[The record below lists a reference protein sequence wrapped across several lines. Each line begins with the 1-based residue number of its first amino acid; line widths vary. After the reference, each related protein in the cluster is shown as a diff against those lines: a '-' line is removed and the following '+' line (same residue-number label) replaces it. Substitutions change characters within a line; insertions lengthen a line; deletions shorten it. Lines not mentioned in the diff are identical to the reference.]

1 MPTFKLSD
9 LTDKPELIHK
19 LNQLGGGGGSSTL
32 SGLSD
37 VDVST
42 VTNGQI
48 LVYNSNSGTWVPGT
62 DANNYVLQG
71 STTTSSYRKVLLS
84 YQYGNAGDNVSSNIN
99 QVYAARYVEVQPSNG
114 YIRANRH
121 VTIGGTS
128 AQFVKGDGTLD
139 STSYL
144 TISSI
149 SASPG
154 GIIEGAL
161 AGTITIGHDSI
172 DFIVNPARPVIS
184 GSTSS
189 GVDNY
194 QGVVRPMLE
203 FNTTSSGD
211 NHEMLD
217 GGISIQ
223 YNPTNNIN
231 VATTMEIVSNM
242 VLVPIVT
249 VYRHN
254 YLTGKKES
262 MPFIAVTRDMW
273 EHVFSLYQNLCPL
286 NA

>member
-42 VTNGQI
+42 VTDGQI
-48 LVYNSNSGTWVPGT
+48 LMYDGNSGNWVPGT
-62 DANNYVLQG
+62 DANNYVLQD
-71 STTTSSYRKVLLS
+71 STTTSSYRKILLS
-84 YQYGNAGDNVSSNIN
+84 YQSGSASAAVSTNTN
-99 QVYAARYVEVQPSNG
+99 QVYCARYVEVQPSNG

-161 AGTITIGHDSI
+161 AGTITIGHDAI

-194 QGVVRPMLE
+194 QGVVRPMIE
-203 FNTTSSGD
+203 FNTTLIGD

-223 YNPTNNIN
+223 YEPTYNIN
-231 VATTMEIVSNM
+231 VATTIGNVSDIV
-242 VLVPIVT
+242 LIPIVT
-249 VYRHN
+249 LYRHN

-273 EHVFSLYQNLCPL
+273 EQVFSLYQNICPL